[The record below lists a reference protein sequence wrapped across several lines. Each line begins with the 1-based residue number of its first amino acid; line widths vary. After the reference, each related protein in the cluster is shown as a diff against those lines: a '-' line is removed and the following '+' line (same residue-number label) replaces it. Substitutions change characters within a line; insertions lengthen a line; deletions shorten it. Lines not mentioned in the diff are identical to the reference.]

1 VTTKMSSAQLGA
13 TTGYLD
19 LGTAGS
25 LAIADLMPGAVRLME
40 YAQVTA
46 SDSVL
51 VLTERGVDRL
61 ALQAIVAAAA
71 ARDASVHVLVV
82 PAFSPGG
89 ADRSGPSPIVRAAV
103 AASDVVIGC
112 TWWAEVHSA
121 PLFFTEIPKLG
132 VRFASLHMTATAAA
146 LATGAR
152 MPLDLLFAIKR
163 RMLERCVGADELR
176 VRTRKGTDVTFRAM
190 RFDEDAGPLEPGMWR
205 PFPVGGVNFYPDAT
219 DGVLVVEESTVTGV
233 PEARVTI
240 ELRDNVVTDITGGV
254 DADRLRRFGP
264 TGYYLRH
271 AFIGLNP
278 RVRLRGGTQFERE
291 KHAGAFY
298 LGIDGL
304 SPDGRPD
311 RSGPGHAH
319 CDCQFDRP
327 TIEVD
332 GEPLVVDGHLLVL
345 DEPAIREAA
354 AAFGDAAA
362 LLDDEPVV
370 PFPGP

>member
-1 VTTKMSSAQLGA
+1 MSSVQMGA
-13 TTGYLD
+13 TGYLD

-51 VLTERGVDRL
+51 VLTERGVDPH
-61 ALQAIVAAAA
+61 AVQSIVAAAA
-71 ARDASVHVLVV
+71 ARDASVHVLAV

-132 VRFASLHMTATAAA
+132 VRFASLHMTATATA

-152 MPLDLLFAIKR
+152 MPLDLLYAIKR
-163 RMLERCVGADELR
+163 RMLERCVGAHQMR
-176 VRTRKGTDVTFRAM
+176 VRTHQGTDVTFRRM

-205 PFPVGGVNFYPDAT
+205 PFPVGGVNFYPDAS
-219 DGVLVVEESTVTGV
+219 DGVLIVEESTVTGV
-233 PEARVTI
+233 PEAPVTV

-264 TGYYLRH
+264 TGYYLATRSS
-271 AFIGLNP
+271 AST
-278 RVRLRGGTQFERE
+278 RGSASAAEPSSSERSTQERSIS
-291 KHAGAFY
+291 A
-298 LGIDGL
+298 
-304 SPDGRPD
+304 SM
-311 RSGPGHAH
+311 
-319 CDCQFDRP
+319 
-327 TIEVD
+327 V
-332 GEPLVVDGHLLVL
+332 
-345 DEPAIREAA
+345 
-354 AAFGDAAA
+354 
-362 LLDDEPVV
+362 
-370 PFPGP
+370 